1 MLTPLALS
9 SQPSHGWFDLHGNK
23 LWNSSDT
30 RDSKGNDLDI
40 PQAFLSPPR
49 KPSIKTGQKTIFYPG
64 INHHFRVSITNLCLE
79 KPRKVDQS
87 WGAGKILNFY
97 RSRRP
102 LKIWF
107 KKLQILFLPILIKCE
122 YHDLHIF
129 LGGSL
134 TLPEL
139 IHPLFPKILLW
150 LNNNMCCVYVY
161 VHFSQHQK
169 KMLLP
174 LVTRSCLILC
184 DTMDCSPPGSSV
196 HGIF

>member
-1 MLTPLALS
+1 M
-9 SQPSHGWFDLHGNK
+9 GCWKDFK
-23 LWNSSDT
+23 LL
-30 RDSKGNDLDI
+30 R
-40 PQAFLSPPR
+40 
-49 KPSIKTGQKTIFYPG
+49 IKAPFE
-64 INHHFRVSITNLCLE
+64 NL
-79 KPRKVDQS
+79 
-87 WGAGKILNFY
+87 I
-97 RSRRP
+97 
-102 LKIWF
+102 

-122 YHDLHIF
+122 YQDLHIF